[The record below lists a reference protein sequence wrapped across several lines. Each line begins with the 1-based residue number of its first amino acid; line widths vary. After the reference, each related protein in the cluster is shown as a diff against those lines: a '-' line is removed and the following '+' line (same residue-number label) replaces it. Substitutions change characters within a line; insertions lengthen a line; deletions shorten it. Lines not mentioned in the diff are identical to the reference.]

1 MTAKLRAQHVIIGR
15 LDDATRQAMWEL
27 FASYYAE
34 VMRAQFETDLDKKQ
48 AVILLRDMADG
59 ALRGFSTLETYQRVV
74 AGRSVSVLFSGDTVI
89 DRRYWGQTAL
99 HWAFLRA
106 GLAYKMRH
114 VWTPLYWFLITKG
127 YKTYLLLARN
137 FPEHW
142 PRHER
147 LTPPWQTQLIDVL
160 AREKFG
166 SAWQPD
172 LGILRFEKCAG
183 RLDHAVAPIDAS
195 LLRHADVRY
204 FVTRNPGHAHGDELC
219 CVGRIG
225 IDLALH
231 YGARVLCK
239 TWRRVGERLALRDP
253 G

>member
-1 MTAKLRAQHVIIGR
+1 MTAKLRAQRVIIGR

-34 VMRAQFETDLDKKQ
+34 VMRAQLEADLDKKQ
-48 AVILLRDMADG
+48 AVILLRDTVDG
-59 ALRGFSTLETYQRVV
+59 ALRGFS
-74 AGRSVSVLFSGDTVI
+74 A
-89 DRRYWGQTAL
+89 
-99 HWAFLRA
+99 
-106 GLAYKMRH
+106 
-114 VWTPLYWFLITKG
+114 
-127 YKTYLLLARN
+127 LLLARN

-147 LTPPWQTQLIDVL
+147 LTTPWQTQLIDVL

-183 RLDHAVAPIDAS
+183 RLG
-195 LLRHADVRY
+195 
-204 FVTRNPGHAHGDELC
+204 T
-219 CVGRIG
+219 
-225 IDLALH
+225 DLALH